1 MVQLE
6 SLSTLSYSPS
16 IANKL
21 YCYIFLYADDV
32 ILLAPSV
39 HALQLL
45 VNICDCELKF
55 LDTAVSA
62 TKSSCTC
69 CALDC
74 DIKAFVLMSQC
85 RVL

>member
-55 LDTAVSA
+55 LDMAVSA

-69 CALDC
+69 MRFGLRHKSVCAH
-74 DIKAFVLMSQC
+74 VSM
-85 RVL
+85 